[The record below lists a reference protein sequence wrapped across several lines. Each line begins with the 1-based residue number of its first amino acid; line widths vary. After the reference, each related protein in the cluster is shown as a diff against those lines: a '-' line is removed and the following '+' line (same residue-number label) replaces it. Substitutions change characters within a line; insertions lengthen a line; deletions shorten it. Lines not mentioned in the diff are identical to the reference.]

1 MKKEISTKPEII
13 KEQWPGELE
22 AFSWQD
28 FVTAIPSPLLVVTGY
43 KSNGK
48 ENACLQ
54 SWATF
59 VGSSGDF
66 MCILG
71 SVYKSG
77 HMYQSLK
84 ETGCCVLNFPSRDV
98 YDLCGKTVDNNQF
111 EVDEI
116 TASGLTAEP
125 AVSVKAPRIAECF
138 LNIECEFLWEREHF
152 EGSRDAVIAL
162 KATHI
167 CMDSNRYDESK
178 LGRYGKT
185 GYLYNIHAVRNPET
199 GETNPDALGMLE
211 VHS

>member
-1 MKKEISTKPEII
+1 MKKEISTKPEVI

-71 SVYKSG
+71 SVSKNG

-84 ETGCCVLNFPSRDV
+84 ESGCCVLNFPSKEV
-98 YDLCGKTVDNNQF
+98 YDLCGKTVENNQF
-111 EVDEI
+111 EIDEI

-125 AVSVKAPRIAECF
+125 AVSVNAPRIAECF
-138 LNIECEFLWEREHF
+138 LNIECEFLWEKEHF
-152 EGSRDAVIAL
+152 EGSRDVVIAL
-162 KATHI
+162 KASHI
-167 CMDSNRYDESK
+167 CMDSDRYDENK

-199 GETNPDALGMLE
+199 GETKPDALGMLE